1 MEAVK
6 FFVISYKEKSYKVS
20 SAEIWKKVSEK
31 HVPDMYHV
39 KEKIVWGNHS
49 PFVNWE
55 LSKAVITGIRLAIN
69 SKTILWLVW

>member
-6 FFVISYKEKSYKVS
+6 YFAISYKEKSYKVS
-20 SAEIWKKVSEK
+20 SAEIWNKVSEK

-39 KEKIVWGNHS
+39 KEKIVWENHS

-55 LSKAVITGIRLAIN
+55 LS
-69 SKTILWLVW
+69 